1 MLKKIL
7 KKKHICFIL
16 TCLILVFI
24 FQLPLFAQKRANVQ
38 FRVDLD
44 SLTGPIQFSTS
55 IQLLLTLTAI
65 SFIPFFLM
73 TVTSFLRVVIVLGMV
88 RTAIGTQ
95 QTPPSPVIIALS
107 LFLTIFIMSPVWK
120 EIDRVAIR
128 PLNQGRI
135 NQQQAFDRGIEPL
148 RQFMFKQTR
157 EKDLGLFIEFA
168 QIKNIKSRKD
178 IPTYV
183 LIPAFSI
190 SELKTAFQIAFLLF
204 LPFVVI
210 DLVVSNILLSLGM
223 FMLSPVI
230 VSLPFKIL
238 LFVLADGWYL
248 ICKGLMESFFK

>member
-1 MLKKIL
+1 MNRKIIYL
-7 KKKHICFIL
+7 
-16 TCLILVFI
+16 LIISLVLVFA
-24 FQLPLFAQKRANVQ
+24 FHFPVFAQRRVPAQ
-38 FRVDLD
+38 FRIDID
-44 SLTGPIQFSTS
+44 SLTNPIQFSTS
-55 IQLLLTLTAI
+55 IQLLLTLTVI

-73 TVTSFLRVVIVLGMV
+73 TVTSFLRIVIVLGMV
-88 RTAIGTQ
+88 RTAVGTQ
-95 QTPPSPVIIALS
+95 QTPPSPVIISLAL
-107 LFLTIFIMSPVWK
+107 FMTIFIMSPVWK

-128 PLNQGRI
+128 PLNQGKI
-135 NQQQAFDRGIEPL
+135 NQQQAFERGIEPL

-168 QIKNIKSRKD
+168 QIKNIKSRKN